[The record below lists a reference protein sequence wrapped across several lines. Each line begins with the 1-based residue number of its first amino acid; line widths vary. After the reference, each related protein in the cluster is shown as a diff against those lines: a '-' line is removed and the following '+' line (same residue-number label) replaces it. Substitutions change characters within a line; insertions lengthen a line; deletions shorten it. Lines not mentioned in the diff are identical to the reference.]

1 MEIWYSDIAK
11 KSNNISLGEIMVN
24 FPLIE
29 IDRISRLRNYSD
41 QLLSAVGIK
50 MVLDKLGSL
59 DGWKRGENNK
69 PSTSHELKFN
79 ISHSG
84 NFVVVGFSKFDLGID
99 IEKVQKIDISDFHIV
114 MSEKEKNEIINQEV
128 FFEFWVK
135 KEAILK
141 ADGAGFIKDP
151 NLITL
156 NGNEAVLSG
165 QQWYLSEVNINNEY
179 NCFVASVKERLCIDE
194 IVEYIME

>member
-1 MEIWYSDIAK
+1 MEIWYSNIAK
-11 KSNNISLGEIMVN
+11 NSNNISLGEIMVN
-24 FPLIE
+24 FPQIE
-29 IDRISRLRNYSD
+29 RDRISRLRNYSD

-59 DGWKRGENNK
+59 DGWERGENNK

-84 NFVVVGFSKFDLGID
+84 NFVVVGFSKFNLGID
-99 IEKVQKIDISDFHIV
+99 IEKVQKIDISDFHLV
-114 MSEKEKNEIINQEV
+114 MSEIEKKEIINQEV

-151 NLITL
+151 NMITL
-156 NGNEAVLSG
+156 NGAKAVLCG
-165 QQWYLSEVNINNEY
+165 QRWYLSEVNISNQY
-179 NCFVASVKERLCIDE
+179 KCFVASTKALLCIDE
-194 IVEYIME
+194 IVEYKME